1 MVRHNYGMH
10 SRRSVF
16 SVLAVAV
23 SLAFAA
29 PAAAQVAV
37 STLAPPD
44 YFSLGDRESG
54 LPADVWTG
62 TSPALLRDSLPRIG
76 RKPLSPAASVFAGWV
91 LGAGVAG
98 PEGAG
103 RDPDV
108 AAARVQALLALG
120 QSRTAWAAVERA
132 PNVTTNAALAQA
144 AAEAALVG
152 SQDDAACRISDQL
165 TVNRGELY
173 WLRLRAFCQA
183 VAGQADA
190 AQLTFT
196 LAGERAKDPVYARLM
211 GALLA
216 GAGDPGAASLRNG
229 LEYALS
235 RRLAL
240 DLQAAKATASP
251 AVAADLWPGS
261 PAPDTEEATVA
272 RSLIASATTTPA
284 LFDTLLDEADAATP
298 KARPV
303 LVGRILLLEAMGGQ
317 PGPEARARLA
327 KADVGRSAASPALL
341 LALDRA
347 AGLGLKGETAVAVM
361 LIASDAGP
369 AGSGALDRARIVAA
383 LRKVGLNGAAQAF
396 AVEGLLVPVK

>member
-1 MVRHNYGMH
+1 MH
-10 SRRSVF
+10 SRRSVR
-16 SVLAVAV
+16 SALALAV
-23 SLAFAA
+23 SLVCAA
-29 PAAAQVAV
+29 PAVAQVAV

-54 LPADVWTG
+54 LPADFWAG
-62 TSPALLRDSLPRIG
+62 ASPALLRDSLPQIG
-76 RKPLSPAASVFAGWV
+76 RKPLSPAATVFAGWV
-91 LGAGVAG
+91 LGGGVAG

-103 RDPDV
+103 RDPEV

-120 QSRTAWAAVERA
+120 QTRTAWAAVERA

-144 AAEAALVG
+144 AAEAALVN

-183 VAGQADA
+183 VAGQAEA

-196 LAGERAKDPVYARLM
+196 LAGEKAKDPVYGRLM

-229 LEYALS
+229 LDYALS
-235 RRLAL
+235 RKLGL
-240 DLQAAKATASP
+240 DPQAAKATASP
-251 AVAADLWPGS
+251 AVAAVLWPAA
-261 PAPDTEEATVA
+261 PTPDTEAVTVA

-284 LFDTLLDEADAATP
+284 LFDSLLDEADAATP

-303 LVGRILLLEAMGGQ
+303 LIGRILLLEAMGGR
-317 PGPEARARLA
+317 PGPDARARLA

-347 AGLGLKGETAVAVM
+347 AEAGLKGETALAAL
-361 LIASDAGP
+361 LIASDAGV
-369 AGSGALDRARIVAA
+369 AGPGAPDRARIVAA
-383 LRKVGLNGAAQAF
+383 LRKVGLTGPAEAF
-396 AVEGLLVPVK
+396 AVEGLLVPAR